1 MSVLIKGM
9 EMPKSCEVCPLGAE
23 VDTVYETAMGCR
35 INFKMRSKG
44 NYDNRP
50 EWCPLVPV
58 PPHGRLID
66 SETLK
71 NHEFVGL
78 QADKTISY
86 QMGWNDALMVVAE
99 NAPTIIE
106 AEGATK

>member
-1 MSVLIKGM
+1 MGVYIKGM

-44 NYDNRP
+44 NRDNRP

-66 SETLK
+66 
-71 NHEFVGL
+71 
-78 QADKTISY
+78 A
-86 QMGWNDALMVVAE
+86 DALQVDMMEMVASGMYGEEDCIDAVIEAS
-99 NAPTIIE
+99 TIIE
-106 AEGATK
+106 AEGET